1 MRRLEREGHGATGS
15 IKLDSGF
22 DDYVRARGDTLR
34 RFAYLLCGDRHLGED
49 LVQEVL
55 IKAYRRWP
63 KIESDQPDRYL
74 RTALV
79 RSHVSWL
86 RRRSSGERPGHV
98 DADGPAGGDF
108 AQSHALRDDLW
119 ERLGRL
125 TRAQRAV
132 LVLRYYE
139 DLDDQQIADVLRCAP
154 STVRVHAA
162 RALGRL
168 RTELTS
174 SPTSPGGQR

>member
-1 MRRLEREGHGATGS
+1 MHTG
-15 IKLDSGF
+15 F
-22 DDYVRARGDTLR
+22 EEYVRARGDALR

-55 IKAYRRWP
+55 VKAYRRWP
-63 KIESDQPDRYL
+63 KIEHDQPDHYL

-86 RRRSSGERPGHV
+86 RRRSHAEQPEQIKDDSAV
-98 DADGPAGGDF
+98 WGDF
-108 AQSHALRDDLW
+108 ADEQAVRDDLW
-119 ERLGRL
+119 SRLGGL

-139 DLDDQQIADVLRCAP
+139 DLGDQQIADVLRCST
-154 STVRVHAA
+154 STVRVHASRGLA
-162 RALGRL
+162 RL
-168 RTELTS
+168 RADL
-174 SPTSPGGQR
+174 SPASLKGVPL

>member
-1 MRRLEREGHGATGS
+1 
-15 IKLDSGF
+15 LDSGF
-22 DDYVRARGDTLR
+22 EEYVRARGDTLR

-55 IKAYRRWP
+55 VKAYRRWS

-86 RRRSSGERPGHV
+86 RRRSSGERPG
-98 DADGPAGGDF
+98 PAGGVTEDRPAGMDF
-108 AQSHALRDDLW
+108 AQQHALRHDLW
-119 ERLGRL
+119 DRLGQL

-139 DLDDQQIADVLRCAP
+139 DLDDRQIADVLRCAP
-154 STVRVHAA
+154 STVRVHASRGLA
-162 RALGRL
+162 RL
-168 RTELTS
+168 RTDLTP
-174 SPTSPGGQR
+174 SPSLVSGAPL

>member
-1 MRRLEREGHGATGS
+1 MR
-15 IKLDSGF
+15 SGF
-22 DDYVRARGDTLR
+22 EEYVRARGDALR

-55 IKAYRRWP
+55 VKAYRRWHR
-63 KIESDQPDRYL
+63 IEADQPDSYL

-86 RRRSSGERPGHV
+86 RRRSSGERPGAV
-98 DADGPAGGDF
+98 AEDRPIAGDMADEQATR
-108 AQSHALRDDLW
+108 ADLW
-119 ERLGRL
+119 TRLAL
-125 TRAQRAV
+125 LSRAQRAV

-139 DLDDQQIADVLRCAP
+139 DLDDKQIAEVLRCSP

-162 RALGRL
+162 RGLSRL
-168 RTELTS
+168 RAELVPSVSGEGAS
-174 SPTSPGGQR
+174 S